1 VQPPPGERV
10 ATVFGSARV
19 RPGEPEYEE
28 ALVLGRLLAEA
39 GWAVCTGGYDG
50 AMAAVSRGAGEAGG
64 RVIGV
69 TVAGWKA
76 RLTPN
81 AWVGEERAAE
91 DLLSRIGVLLEG
103 DAWLAV
109 AGGVGTLSEV
119 ALAWNLLQTRDVSP
133 RPLVLIGPRWR
144 RLLPEL
150 RRELVIGDHDLD
162 LVRLA
167 ADPEDAI
174 RLLAEPAHA
183 AAAQAPG

>member
-1 VQPPPGERV
+1 MGGTLSAAGKPPAGERV

-28 ALVLGRLLAEA
+28 ARLLGRLLAQA

-69 TVAGWKA
+69 TVAAWKA
-76 RLTPN
+76 RIAPN
-81 AWVGEERAAE
+81 AWVSEERAAE
-91 DLLSRIGVLLEG
+91 DLLARVGILLEG

-133 RPLVLIGPRWR
+133 RPLILVGPRWR

-150 RRELVIGDHDLD
+150 RKELVIGDHDLELVTLAED
-162 LVRLA
+162 AEEAVRL
-167 ADPEDAI
+167 
-174 RLLAEPAHA
+174 L
-183 AAAQAPG
+183 G